1 LGIGILDTP
10 LVKCNRFKIAPMKQE
25 HRSTCP
31 ISTALELVGDR
42 WTLLVI
48 RDLMFAD
55 KRHFREFL
63 QSEEAISS
71 NVLADRL
78 NALVQG
84 GIVTKSADPTHA
96 QKAIY
101 SLTEKG
107 LELLPVLVAMSAW
120 TQRHYPKTRRPEARQ
135 LVQGGP
141 KLMKT
146 LEEKLLAER
155 VSTRASNVRPI
166 RGRPCRADERRSRQ
180 ELALRHTAAVDPSGL
195 GSSSTEEVQI
205 CPGSS

>member
-1 LGIGILDTP
+1 
-10 LVKCNRFKIAPMKQE
+10 MKQG

-31 ISTALELVGDR
+31 ISTGLDLVGDH

-48 RDLMFAD
+48 RDLMFAG

-78 NALVQG
+78 GALVQS
-84 GIVTKSADPTHA
+84 GIVTKRGDPTHA

-107 LELLPVLVAMSAW
+107 LELLPVIVAISAW
-120 TQRHYPKTRRPEARQ
+120 TQKHHPKTRRPEAVQ

-141 KLMKT
+141 RLVKKL
-146 LEEKLLAER
+146 
-155 VSTRASNVRPI
+155 
-166 RGRPCRADERRSRQ
+166 GRQLRQ
-180 ELALRHTAAVDPSGL
+180 DHGIV
-195 GSSSTEEVQI
+195 
-205 CPGSS
+205 

>member
-1 LGIGILDTP
+1 
-10 LVKCNRFKIAPMKQE
+10 MKQE

-146 LEEKLLAER
+146 LEEKLR
-155 VSTRASNVRPI
+155 KDHGVR
-166 RGRPCRADERRSRQ
+166 
-180 ELALRHTAAVDPSGL
+180 
-195 GSSSTEEVQI
+195 
-205 CPGSS
+205 

>member
-1 LGIGILDTP
+1 MRQD
-10 LVKCNRFKIAPMKQE
+10 

-31 ISTALELVGDR
+31 ISTALEFVGDR

-48 RDLMFAD
+48 RDLMFAG

-78 NALVQG
+78 NALVEN
-84 GIVTKSADPTHA
+84 GILTRRDDPTHA

-107 LELLPVLVAMSAW
+107 LDLLPVVVAMSAW
-120 TQRHYPKTRRPEARQ
+120 SQKHVPVTRRAEAVALVSGGARSLAQ
-135 LVQGGP
+135 L
-141 KLMKT
+141 KARLRR
-146 LEEKLLAER
+146 ER
-155 VSTRASNVRPI
+155 GIDGRRP
-166 RGRPCRADERRSRQ
+166 
-180 ELALRHTAAVDPSGL
+180 
-195 GSSSTEEVQI
+195 
-205 CPGSS
+205 